1 MLDLYFAPT
10 PHAQRALLV
19 LEETHSTYQ
28 LHSINLLKN
37 EQNSAEMLVLNSLG
51 AVPVLVD
58 SSGFDGQRVVITQS
72 VAIMLYVAE
81 RSGTLIP
88 ANAQRRLEM
97 FQWLMLAASD
107 IGGTN
112 TAINQLVRSA
122 PEKSSANVAF
132 FERRLLRYL
141 SACDSHL
148 AAHDYFAGELSI
160 ADLCVYP
167 FVVARRSLI
176 GDVLPHLGRWAQQI
190 GSRAAVARAMAVQ

>member
-1 MLDLYFAPT
+1 MLDLYCAPT

-19 LEETHSTYQ
+19 LEETHTAYQ
-28 LHSINLLKN
+28 RHNVDLLKN
-37 EQNSAEMLVLNSLG
+37 EQTSPELLELNLLG

-58 SSGFDGQRVVITQS
+58 SSGFNGRRLVLTQS

-81 RSGTLIP
+81 HSGALIP
-88 ANAQRRLEM
+88 ANAQRRFEM
-97 FQWLMLAASD
+97 FKWLMLAASD

-112 TAINQLVRSA
+112 TAINQLTRSA

-132 FERRLLRYL
+132 FERRLLRYFG
-141 SACDSHL
+141 ACDAHL
-148 AAHDYFAGELSI
+148 AEHDYFAGELSI

-176 GDVLPHLGRWAQQI
+176 GNDLPHLGRWAQQI
-190 GSRAAVARAMAVQ
+190 GSRAAVARAMAV

>member
-19 LEETHSTYQ
+19 LEETHTAYQ
-28 LHSINLLKN
+28 LHNINLLKN
-37 EQNSAEMLVLNSLG
+37 EQTSPELLALNLLG

-58 SSGFDGQRVVITQS
+58 SSGFNGRRLVLTQS

-81 RSGTLIP
+81 QSGALIP
-88 ANAQRRLEM
+88 ANAERRIGM
-97 FQWLMLAASD
+97 FKWLMLAASD

-112 TAINQLVRSA
+112 TAINQLARSA

-132 FERRLLRYL
+132 FERRLLRYFG
-141 SACDSHL
+141 ACDAHL
-148 AAHDYFAGELSI
+148 AEHDYFADELSI

-176 GDVLPHLGRWAQQI
+176 GDDLPHLGRWAQQI
-190 GSRAAVARAMAVQ
+190 GSRVAVARAMAV